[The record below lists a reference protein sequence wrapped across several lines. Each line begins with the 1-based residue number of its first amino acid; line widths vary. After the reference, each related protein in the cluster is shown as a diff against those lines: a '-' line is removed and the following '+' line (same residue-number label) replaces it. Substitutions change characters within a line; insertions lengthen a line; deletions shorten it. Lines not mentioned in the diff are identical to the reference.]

1 MLERTMNLM
10 KRYDLLTP
18 EGTKDLLFEDCLARR
33 DVEKTFRGIFTG
45 FGYSEVVTPGVE
57 FYDVFNKNSRYFPQE
72 SLYKLVDAKGRLL
85 AIRPDSTI
93 PIARIVATRLRDAD
107 LPLRLFYNQSIF
119 STNPSLT
126 GRSDEIVQAG
136 IELIGSSSKRADLE
150 VLGIAIQALS
160 SYGDDKF
167 RLEIGDIGFFK
178 ELVSQL
184 EVEELVCEEIRR
196 LIEMKNYPALN
207 DLLDSIGDNKITKAL
222 KQLPRLFGGVEVFE
236 KAATLF
242 SDKKIEQILS
252 NLKEVYTSLETLG
265 FNGKITVDLGIVN
278 RTDYYT
284 GVVFSG
290 YLYGYGEAVLS
301 GGRYDKLISEFG
313 LDVPATGFG
322 INVDAVA
329 TMLRRNGKMP
339 KQNVADIIVFGE
351 KRFEMKAIMVAQS
364 YLKQGKIVENSV
376 LETIKEVEA
385 YARKKG
391 IKEICIVSND
401 IKISKVQGG
410 AENE

>member
-1 MLERTMNLM
+1 M

-18 EGTKDLLFEDCLARR
+18 EGTKDLLFEDCIARR
-33 DVEKTFRGIFTG
+33 DVEKTFNKIFKG
-45 FGYSEVVTPGVE
+45 FGYSEVVTPGIE

-72 SLYKLVDAKGRLL
+72 NLYKLVDAKGRLI

-93 PIARIVATRLRDAD
+93 PIARMVATRLKEANF
-107 LPLRLFYNQSIF
+107 PLRLFYNQSIF
-119 STNPSLT
+119 SINPSLT

-136 IELIGSSSKRADLE
+136 IELIGSDSKRADLE
-150 VLGIAIQALS
+150 VLSIAIQALS
-160 SYGDDKF
+160 SYDDNKF

-184 EVEELVCEEIRR
+184 NVEVIVSEEIRR
-196 LIEMKNYPALN
+196 LIEVKNYPALN

-242 SDKKIEQILS
+242 SDEKIELILS
-252 NLKEVYTSLETLG
+252 NLKDVYNNLESLG

-284 GVVFSG
+284 GVVFRG

-322 INVDAVA
+322 VNVDAVA

-339 KQNVADIIVFGE
+339 KPSIADVIVFGE
-351 KRFEMKAIMVAQS
+351 KGFEMKAMMASQS
-364 YLKQGKIVENSV
+364 LVKQGKVVENAV
-376 LETIKEVEA
+376 FETTQEVSD
-385 YARKKG
+385 YAIKKG
-391 IKEICIVSND
+391 IKEICIVGNETKT
-401 IKISKVQGG
+401 ICLNGG